1 MNEKEGIIKFNC
13 IFEEDSPPNEVLIAE
28 MNTIRNKLH
37 NAGLINIDSHNTGFG
52 NISIRYMN
60 GRQFII
66 TGTQTAGKENLSNR
80 DYSLVKD
87 FDIAQNKLICTGK
100 IKASSES
107 LTHAVVY
114 QAVHN
119 ANSII
124 HIHSSK
130 LWEKFYDK
138 LPTTPEE
145 FEYGTPEIAL
155 AVAEICK
162 SNTNRVII
170 LGGHPDG
177 IICYGENP
185 TDAYVNIM
193 NIFKI

>member
-13 IFEEDSPPNEVLIAE
+13 IFEEDSPPNGVLIAE

-37 NAGLINIDSHNTGFG
+37 KAGMINIDSYNIGYG

-107 LTHAVVY
+107 LTHAAVY
-114 QAVHN
+114 HAVHN
-119 ANSII
+119 ANSVI

-130 LWEKFYDK
+130 LWEKFCNK

-162 SNTNRVII
+162 SNTNSIII
-170 LGGHPDG
+170 LGGHRDG
-177 IICYGENP
+177 IVSYGKNP
-185 TDAYVNIM
+185 NDAYVNIM
-193 NIFKI
+193 NLYKI